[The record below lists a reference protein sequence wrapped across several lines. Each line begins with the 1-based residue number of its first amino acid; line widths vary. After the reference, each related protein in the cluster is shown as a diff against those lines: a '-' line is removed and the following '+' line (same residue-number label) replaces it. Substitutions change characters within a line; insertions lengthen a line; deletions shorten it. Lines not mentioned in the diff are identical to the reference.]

1 MIDREASGLIEA
13 LRLQKLRAI
22 EYLLINI
29 NTNQEKNVAVAIELY
44 EDVYQKNEDGEI
56 FEQNKNY
63 NPNSKFTLNSE
74 EILKSFCSFIDIWTY
89 NEFSSDI
96 KFCFLSTNSIG
107 KEGLSSRTKKL
118 GVTLPEESLL
128 EELASL
134 DDTRIKK
141 IAQLVKDLVF
151 DYYEVNYPDEKST
164 IEFLRKLTLDEW
176 TKFLKQISW
185 LFGFPEINEV
195 ENSVIKLIKDC
206 TYYSSVDN
214 ENQEET
220 IKAKLLELIEKKS
233 IQKDRLFK
241 LVQKADV
248 QLSFQNAIYNIIK
261 PLKLDDVH
269 TLWDTIEKPTDFR
282 NLNDK
287 ILQVCPDFSHDK
299 LKQLNRQA
307 AIAKVFESNHKSS
320 SQYLALKYRV
330 FNFCETELFSKTEN
344 KSKTIF
350 SQDEIE
356 TIIRE
361 ITVNCIKEF
370 EDLKK
375 DFTYGIE
382 RNSVITELF
391 IEFID
396 SCYLAFD

>member
-22 EYLLINI
+22 EYLLVNI
-29 NTNQEKNVAVAIELY
+29 NTNPEKNVAVAIELY

-56 FEQNKNY
+56 FEQDKNY
-63 NPNSKFTLNSE
+63 DRDSKFTLNSE
-74 EILKSFCSFIDIWTY
+74 EILKSFCSFIDIWRF
-89 NEFSSDI
+89 NDFSSDI
-96 KFCFLSTNSIG
+96 KFCFLSTNLIG
-107 KEGLSSRTKKL
+107 KEGTSARTKKT
-118 GVTLPEESLL
+118 GVTLPQQSLL
-128 EELASL
+128 EELASSDSL
-134 DDTRIKK
+134 RINSVSQ
-141 IAQLVKDLVF
+141 IVKNLVF
-151 DYYEVNYPDEKST
+151 DFYEENYPEEKST
-164 IEFLRKLTLDEW
+164 IEFLKKLNLDEW
-176 TKFLKQISW
+176 EKFLKQITW
-185 LFGFPEINEV
+185 LFGFPEITEI
-195 ENSVIKLIKDC
+195 EKSVIEKIKNC
-206 TYYSSVDN
+206 TYYSNVDN
-214 ENQEET
+214 DNQEET

-248 QLSFQNAIYNIIK
+248 QISFQNAIYNSKNLQI
-261 PLKLDDVH
+261 DDVH
-269 TLWDTIEKPTDFR
+269 TLWHTIDKPTDFR

-287 ILQVCPDFSHDK
+287 ILTVCPTFSQER

-307 AIAKVFESNHKSS
+307 AIAKVFESNHKTS

-330 FNFCETELFSKTEN
+330 FNFCETELFSKTSS
-344 KSKTIF
+344 KSKNVF
-350 SQDEIE
+350 SQEEIE
-356 TIIRE
+356 VIIRD

-375 DFTYGIE
+375 DFTYGVE
-382 RNSVITELF
+382 RNSIITELF

>member
-1 MIDREASGLIEA
+1 MIDREAAGLIEA

-29 NTNQEKNVAVAIELY
+29 NANSEKNVAVAIELY
-44 EDVYQKNEDGEI
+44 EDVYQKNENGEI
-56 FEQNKNY
+56 FEQDKNY
-63 NPNSKFTLNSE
+63 DRDSKFTLNSE

-96 KFCFLSTNSIG
+96 RFCFLSTNSIG
-107 KEGLSSRTKKL
+107 KESTSARVRKT
-118 GVTLPEESLL
+118 GVILPKEPLL
-128 EELASL
+128 EVLASL
-134 DDTRIKK
+134 DDERIKT
-141 IAQLVKDLVF
+141 IAQIVKDLVF
-151 DYYEVNYPDEKST
+151 DYYEENYLDEKST
-164 IEFLRKLTLDEW
+164 VEFLRKLSLDEW
-176 TKFLKQISW
+176 IKFLNQITW
-185 LFGFPEINEV
+185 LFGFPDINVV
-195 ENSVIKLIKDC
+195 EKSILEKIKDC

-214 ENQEET
+214 DNQEET
-220 IKAKLLELIEKKS
+220 IKAKLLELIEKKAL
-233 IQKDRLFK
+233 QKDRLFK
-241 LVQKADV
+241 LVQKSDV
-248 QLSFQNAIYNIIK
+248 QLSFQNAIYSSKTLQI
-261 PLKLDDVH
+261 DDVH
-269 TLWDTIEKPTDFR
+269 KLWDTIEKPTDFR

-287 ILQVCPDFSHDK
+287 ILQVCPDFSQER

-330 FNFCETELFSKTEN
+330 FNFCETELFTKTEN
-344 KSKTIF
+344 KSKTVF
-350 SQDEIE
+350 CQEEIE
-356 TIIRE
+356 TIIKE
-361 ITVNCIKEF
+361 ISTNCIKEF

-375 DFTYGIE
+375 DFTYGVE

>member
-1 MIDREASGLIEA
+1 M
-13 LRLQKLRAI
+13 
-22 EYLLINI
+22 
-29 NTNQEKNVAVAIELY
+29 
-44 EDVYQKNEDGEI
+44 
-56 FEQNKNY
+56 
-63 NPNSKFTLNSE
+63 
-74 EILKSFCSFIDIWTY
+74 
-89 NEFSSDI
+89 
-96 KFCFLSTNSIG
+96 
-107 KEGLSSRTKKL
+107 
-118 GVTLPEESLL
+118 
-128 EELASL
+128 
-134 DDTRIKK
+134 
-141 IAQLVKDLVF
+141 F
-151 DYYEVNYPDEKST
+151 DYYQENYPDEKST
-164 IEFLRKLTLDEW
+164 IEFLKKLKLEEW
-176 TKFLKQISW
+176 TKFLRQITW
-185 LFGFPEINEV
+185 LFGYPEISEV
-195 ENSVIKLIKDC
+195 EKSVIKQIKEC

-214 ENQEET
+214 NNQEET

-248 QLSFQNAIYNIIK
+248 QVSFQNAIYVTK

-287 ILQVCPDFSHDK
+287 ILQVCPDFNQQR

-330 FNFCETELFSKTEN
+330 FNFCETELFSKTQN
-344 KSKTIF
+344 KSKSVF
-350 SQDEIE
+350 SQDELE
-356 TIIRE
+356 TIIEE
-361 ITVNCIKEF
+361 ITTNCIKEF

-375 DFTYGIE
+375 DYTYGVE

-391 IEFID
+391 IEFFD

>member
-1 MIDREASGLIEA
+1 M
-13 LRLQKLRAI
+13 
-22 EYLLINI
+22 
-29 NTNQEKNVAVAIELY
+29 
-44 EDVYQKNEDGEI
+44 
-56 FEQNKNY
+56 
-63 NPNSKFTLNSE
+63 
-74 EILKSFCSFIDIWTY
+74 
-89 NEFSSDI
+89 
-96 KFCFLSTNSIG
+96 
-107 KEGLSSRTKKL
+107 
-118 GVTLPEESLL
+118 
-128 EELASL
+128 ASL

-214 ENQEET
+214 KNQEET

-330 FNFCETELFSKTEN
+330 FNFCDTELFSKTEN

>member
-29 NTNQEKNVAVAIELY
+29 NTNSEKNVAVAIELY

-63 NPNSKFTLNSE
+63 DRDSKFTLNSE
-74 EILKSFCSFIDIWTY
+74 EVLKSFCSFIDIWTY

-96 KFCFLSTNSIG
+96 RFCFLSTNSIG
-107 KEGLSSRTKKL
+107 KEGSSARIKKT
-118 GVTLPEESLL
+118 GVMLPKQSLL
-128 EELASL
+128 EELSSS
-134 DDTRIKK
+134 DDERIKK
-141 IAQLVKDLVF
+141 IAQIVKDLVF
-151 DYYEVNYPDEKST
+151 DYYEENYPDEKST
-164 IEFLRKLTLDEW
+164 IEFLRKLPLDEW

-185 LFGFPEINEV
+185 LFGFPEIGEV
-195 ENSVIKLIKDC
+195 EKSVIKQIKDC

-214 ENQEET
+214 DSQEDT

-248 QLSFQNAIYNIIK
+248 QLSFQNAIYTSK
-261 PLKLDDVH
+261 PLRLDDVH

-287 ILQVCPDFSHDK
+287 ILQVCPDFSK
-299 LKQLNRQA
+299 ERLKQLNRQA

-330 FNFCETELFSKTEN
+330 FNFCETELFSKTFN
-344 KSKTIF
+344 KSKTVF
-350 SQDEIE
+350 CQDEIE
-356 TIIRE
+356 TIIKD
-361 ITVNCIKEF
+361 ITANCIKEF